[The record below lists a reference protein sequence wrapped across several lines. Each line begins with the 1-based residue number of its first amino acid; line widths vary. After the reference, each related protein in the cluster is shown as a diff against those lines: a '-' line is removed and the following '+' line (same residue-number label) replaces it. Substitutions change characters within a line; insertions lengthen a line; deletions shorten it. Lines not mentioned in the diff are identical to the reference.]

1 MKIMRWLVAL
11 LALLSFLS
19 SASAQ
24 TRRPGYLEAEGAFS
38 SLSVQDRI
46 ALQVVLTANGYWPA
60 VPNVNFNNRLFDA
73 ILTFQSVSGYPT
85 NGIIDKQ
92 QLDKLVDVAAPI
104 LSTYGFRAIPHPTR
118 GHPIWV
124 PIGLGLVAKRDTDGL
139 NWTNAQRSVA
149 MSYSYFPN
157 TDLNNT
163 YQRTL
168 STVLSGGG
176 QVHYRVL
183 RPDFYVISVTTGN
196 GVDGYYR
203 FHRDG
208 NGILGF
214 FIFWNKGQDYLHAER
229 MTTLISASLWS
240 TMTGAPFIDPITPS
254 PPRSNEA
261 VAVARPTEPIA
272 PPPQAPEPASIPGP
286 QSIPAPKDEPKAKGP
301 SSGTGF
307 FVSQEGHILTN
318 AHVVEACSTIEVKVD
333 GGDIVQG
340 RVLAHD
346 KANDL
351 ALLKTSLKPA
361 KTAAFR
367 VGVRLGEGVAAFGYP
382 LNTLLSS
389 SGNFTLGN
397 VTALSGLRDDSR
409 YLQVSAPVQP
419 GNSGGPLFDQN
430 GNVVGVVSAKLNA
443 LNVMVATN
451 GDIPQNVN
459 FAIKGTLAASFL
471 ESNRVPLEQGTT
483 MQALTSADLADQA
496 KLISVFIKCE

>member
-1 MKIMRWLVAL
+1 MRWLVAV
-11 LALLSFLS
+11 LALLGFLS
-19 SASAQ
+19 TASAQ
-24 TRRPGYLEAEGAFS
+24 SRPPGYFEAERAFS
-38 SLSVQDRI
+38 SLSTEDRI

-60 VPNVNFNNRLFDA
+60 VPNVNFNNRLFEA
-73 ILTFQSVSGYPT
+73 ILTFQSVNGYSA
-85 NGIIDKQ
+85 NGVIDKQ
-92 QLDKLVDVAAPI
+92 QLDRLIEVAAPI
-104 LSTYGFRAIPHPTR
+104 LSTYGFRSIPHPTR

-124 PIGLGLVAKRDTDGL
+124 PVGLGLVAKRDADGL
-139 NWTNAQRSVA
+139 NWTNAQRSIS
-149 MSYSYFPN
+149 MSYSYFPS

-168 STVLSGGG
+168 TTILNGGG

-183 RPDFYVISVTTGN
+183 RQDFYVISVTTGN
-196 GVDGYYR
+196 GIDGYYR

-208 NGILGF
+208 DGILGF
-214 FIFWNKGQDYLHAER
+214 FIFWNKGQDYLHSER

-240 TMTGAPFIDPITPS
+240 TMTGAPFIKPITPS
-254 PPRSNEA
+254 PPPSDEA
-261 VAVARPTEPIA
+261 VAVARPTEPVV
-272 PPPQAPEPASIPGP
+272 PPSQTPEPSSLPGP
-286 QSIPAPKDEPKAKGP
+286 ATLPTPAAKEGPKEKGT

-318 AHVVEACSTIEVKVD
+318 AHVVEGCSAIHVRVD
-333 GGDIVQG
+333 GGDVAEG
-340 RVLAHD
+340 RVLTQD

-351 ALLKTSLKPA
+351 ALLRTNLKPT
-361 KTAAFR
+361 KVAAFR
-367 VGVRLGEGVAAFGYP
+367 IGIRLGEAVAAFGYP

-419 GNSGGPLFDQN
+419 GNSGGPLLDQN

-459 FAIKGTLAASFL
+459 FAIKGTLVASFL
-471 ESNRVPLEQGTT
+471 ESNRVPLEQGTAT
-483 MQALTSADLADQA
+483 RALSSADLADQS